1 MSKPSIPKGTRDFL
15 PEEVLNRRYIFNTIE
30 AIFQKYGYLPIETPV
45 MESLSTLTGK
55 YGEEGDQLLFKVLNN
70 GDYLNKADQEALNNK
85 DSKRLTNSISKR
97 GLRYDLTVPF
107 ARYVVMHQND
117 LSFPFKRYAISPVW
131 RADKPQK
138 GRYQEFYQC
147 DVDVVGSK
155 SLLYEAELVKIY
167 DEVFTALDIA
177 VTIKVNNRKILEGIA
192 EVAGAKDH
200 FAAMAVAI
208 DKLDKIGPDKVTT
221 EMISK
226 FISEEASKT
235 ILNSLSLTSLSE
247 VADLLASSDIG
258 MEGVGEL
265 KKFHEFLD
273 PIGVSNNIGLDLTLA
288 RGLSYYT
295 GCIFEVTADGVQMG
309 SIGGGGRYDDLTS
322 QFGLKDMPGVGISF
336 GAERIYDVM
345 KELGKFDSIP
355 SQGPIAILLSFD
367 EASLYYAF
375 ECAHQLRQAGV
386 SVDIYPEAAKFKK
399 QMKYANARDF
409 KYALIIGDQEVSDQT
424 LSIKNLQSGDQQSLS
439 VTQTIELLKS

>member
-15 PEEVLNRRYIFNTIE
+15 PDEVLNRNYIFNTIE

-70 GDYLNKADQEALNNK
+70 GDYLSKADQDALHNK
-85 DSKRLTNSISKR
+85 DSKRLTSSISKR

-147 DVDVVGSK
+147 DVDIVGSK
-155 SLLYEAELVKIY
+155 SLLYEGELVKIF
-167 DEVFTALDIA
+167 DEVFTKLDIA
-177 VTIKVNNRKILEGIA
+177 VSIKVNNRKILEGIA
-192 EVAGAKDH
+192 EVAGAKDY

-208 DKLDKIGPDKVTT
+208 DKLDKIGGDKVSA
-221 EMISK
+221 EMIAK
-226 FISEEASKT
+226 GISEDASKA
-235 ILNSLSLTSLSE
+235 ILQSLSITSLAELST
-247 VADLLASSDIG
+247 LLATSNIG
-258 MEGVGEL
+258 MEGIAEL
-265 KKFHEFLD
+265 KSFHKFID
-273 PIGVSNNIGLDLTLA
+273 PVGITNKIGLDLTLA

-295 GCIFEVTADGVQMG
+295 GCIFEVTADDVQIG

-355 SQGPIAILLSFD
+355 SQSPIGIILSFD
-367 EASLYYAF
+367 EESLHYGF
-375 ECAHQLRQAGV
+375 QCAHQIRQAGV

-399 QMKYANARDF
+399 QMKYANARGF

-439 VTQTIELLKS
+439 LDKAIELLKS